1 MKYIENMKGYSELS
15 TWEQEHVKKTY
26 KAIKKGRIYA
36 SIESVSRTG
45 MSRRIKFY
53 RVEKNRIIQATNA
66 VNYLRHQKWDYMVN
80 DAGMKVTGCGMD
92 MIFHTLYS
100 ALQYKDAKNWKQNYS
115 TL

>member
-1 MKYIENMKGYSELS
+1 MKGYSELS

-26 KAIKKGRIYA
+26 KAIKNGKIYA
-36 SIESVSRTG
+36 SIESVSRSG

-53 RVEKNRIIQATNA
+53 RIEKNRIIQATNA
-66 VNYLRHQKWDYMVN
+66 VNYLRYNKWCYDVN
-80 DAGMKVTGCGMD
+80 IAGMKVTGCGMD

-100 ALQYKDAKNWKQNYS
+100 SLQYKDAKNWHQNYN